1 MTTDD
6 ILRMALE
13 ADALANK
20 EIATPGGVH
29 TDWHDVRDRHFAALV
44 AAAERE
50 ECAKVCEYRAMALD
64 HSGNQYVRDHAALDC
79 ARSIRARGRQPSL
92 HPNT

>member
-6 ILRMALE
+6 IQRMARE
-13 ADALANK
+13 ADPFGDHGRLVSLAML
-20 EIATPGGVH
+20 TPGTLG
-29 TDWHDVRDRHFAALV
+29 RFAELV

-50 ECAKVCEYRAMALD
+50 ECAKACEYRAMALD

-79 ARSIRARGRQPSL
+79 ARSIRARGGER
-92 HPNT
+92 HE